1 MDFIIPTEPFIQTQV
16 YDLANGGDLIFE
28 RDLFA
33 SSEFLGR
40 SPPVFYG
47 GRSLTKLGAN
57 SNGSSWLASRE
68 AGVTHVPPD
77 SALLRENN
85 RWMDRPRSQEALAR
99 LLPFHP
105 VLRHHVDHMDFM
117 LFETRAELDN
127 SRSAANHTHHQLN
140 QYAETIKVIAKERR
154 TLRQLVAKRDSTIH
168 RLKAKLAVLK
178 ETIATQAEQLQILE
192 GEGEGE
198 DIQGDGYSY
207 VSNDDDY
214 EEEDEGDLDF
224 HQHLPAG
231 MDTTFPLRIDG

>member
-1 MDFIIPTEPFIQTQV
+1 MEPIIPMEPFIQTQV

-33 SSEFLGR
+33 LSEFLGR

-47 GRSLTKLGAN
+47 GQITDQADGQLQWLIMANLPGSRSQPCSARF
-57 SNGSSWLASRE
+57 SSLSE
-68 AGVTHVPPD
+68 TTTG
-77 SALLRENN
+77 
-85 RWMDRPRSQEALAR
+85 WMDSPALYRRLAR
-99 LLPFHP
+99 LCGQNSVAIEGERFAHFARHSSVGLPLRLPFHP
-105 VLRHHVDHMDFM
+105 VPRHH
-117 LFETRAELDN
+117 
-127 SRSAANHTHHQLN
+127 
-140 QYAETIKVIAKERR
+140 VIAKERR

-178 ETIATQAEQLQILE
+178 ETVATQAEQLQILE

-207 VSNDDDY
+207 VSNDNDY
-214 EEEDEGDLDF
+214 EEEEEGDMDF